1 MFTSTVTGGAN
12 MIYMD
17 NAATTKCSKEV
28 LEVMLPFL
36 KDNYGNPGSM
46 HQMGISAK
54 NALDDART
62 MVSKVLNCLPEEIIF
77 TGSGTESD
85 NLGIMG
91 YCRKNKDK
99 GNHIITTRMEHHA
112 VLDSYN
118 RLKEDGFSVT
128 LLDNDIDGLID
139 LDQLRGAIT
148 DKTVLV
154 SIIYAN
160 NEIGTVQ
167 DIPAIAAICKEK
179 GIVFHTDACQ
189 ATSYLEMDVAK
200 LGVDLMTLNGSKIYG
215 PKGIGVLYKHR
226 DLSIEPIIYGGGQEF
241 GIRSGTENLANI
253 AGFAKALDLVTAHK
267 QAEVARMTKLRDHM
281 IKRLLELPETRLNGH
296 SVNRLPNNVNIS
308 YLNVEGE
315 SILLLLNEDGICA
328 STGSACTSHSLEPS
342 HVIVALGLPHELGH
356 SSIRF
361 SLGKDNSME
370 DADFVINKMHEI
382 IPKLRKIS
390 ALNDTMEEILKKPV
404 EEAK

>member
-54 NALDDART
+54 NALDDARI
-62 MVSKVLNCLPEEIIF
+62 MVSKVLNCLSEEIIF

-267 QAEVARMTKLRDHM
+267 EIEVARMTKLRDHM